1 MVKSSRKTTI
11 WKLVSAKYK
20 LLILKNCYFML
31 RQINLKNLTV
41 FQDATFQFSEKL
53 NLIVGENGTGKSH
66 VLKTGYSIVNVCANS
81 ATDRNGANGEAPTKS
96 FLQKALAEKL
106 IGVFMPDQ
114 LGRIARR
121 KQGRERCEVKANFSS
136 GNELGFSF
144 NSTSKKE
151 VVVDSANKDW
161 LEKLPVFIPTRELLT
176 IAPGFVSLYET
187 THLPFEETYRDTCVL
202 LSAPLARGPREEKIK
217 ALLVPIEAAMGGK
230 VEVDEAG
237 RFYLKQDSGKK
248 IEMHLVAEGLRK
260 LAMLARLIA
269 TGQLVD
275 TGYLF
280 WDEPEANLNPKV
292 IKTLAKTI
300 LDLGN
305 SGIQVFVAT
314 HSLFLMREIDILVSH
329 DQYKETKPR
338 FFGLHPSEDGVGV
351 LQGDSVDDIGEI
363 TSLQEDLHQSDRF
376 LTTGEKTDA

>member
-1 MVKSSRKTTI
+1 
-11 WKLVSAKYK
+11 
-20 LLILKNCYFML
+20 ML

-202 LSAPLARGPREEKIK
+202 LGAPLATQTE
-217 ALLVPIEAAMGGK
+217 
-230 VEVDEAG
+230 
-237 RFYLKQDSGKK
+237 RF
-248 IEMHLVAEGLRK
+248 
-260 LAMLARLIA
+260 
-269 TGQLVD
+269 
-275 TGYLF
+275 
-280 WDEPEANLNPKV
+280 
-292 IKTLAKTI
+292 
-300 LDLGN
+300 
-305 SGIQVFVAT
+305 
-314 HSLFLMREIDILVSH
+314 
-329 DQYKETKPR
+329 
-338 FFGLHPSEDGVGV
+338 
-351 LQGDSVDDIGEI
+351 
-363 TSLQEDLHQSDRF
+363 
-376 LTTGEKTDA
+376 